1 MIKNLLHR
9 IVANPVVY
17 DRLQMAVGSK
27 QIRQRLSTH
36 LQQMPPNALVVD
48 LGGGTGINR
57 ELLPAHARY
66 ICLDNDSLKLTGFRE
81 KYPAD
86 IGILGSATQ
95 VPLQSQSV
103 DLVLCTAVSHHIPD
117 EYLTAFFS
125 EAVRILKPEGRFLFM
140 DAVWKPKR
148 LISRLLWHYD
158 RGSHPR
164 PLATLRGLLEQQ
176 GKILAWEEFSIYHTY
191 VIAVVAPK

>member
-9 IVANPVVY
+9 VVSNPVIY

-36 LQQMPPNALVVD
+36 LQQMPPNTRVVD

-57 ELLPAHARY
+57 DLLPTHVRY
-66 ICLDNDSLKLTGFRE
+66 ICLDNDSLKLRGFRE

-86 IGILGSATQ
+86 VGILASATQ
-95 VPLQSQSV
+95 VPLHSQSV
-103 DLVLCTAVSHHIPD
+103 NLVLCTAVSHHIPD

-125 EAVRILKPEGRFLFM
+125 EAVRILKPEGCFVFM

-148 LISRLLWHYD
+148 WVSRLLWRYD

-164 PLATLRGLLEQQ
+164 KLETLQGLLEQQ
-176 GKILAWEEFSIYHTY
+176 GKILAWEVFSIYHTY